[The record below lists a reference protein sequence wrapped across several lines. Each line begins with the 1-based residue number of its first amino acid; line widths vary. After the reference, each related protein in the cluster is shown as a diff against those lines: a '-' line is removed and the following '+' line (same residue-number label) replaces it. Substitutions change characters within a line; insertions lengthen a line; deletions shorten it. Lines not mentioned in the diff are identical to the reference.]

1 MPYGYYEDA
10 HYFEGTLAYN
20 FGETFD
26 KFALNISWSTMFAGG
41 DKFVLGEDPTD
52 NNKFSTYVN
61 LSYPVS
67 LPADI
72 TLTPALGFTPWKYV
86 QRQSRCDGC
95 SIKASK
101 DIQVTDKFAI
111 PVFVQALVAPVHDRT
126 YPFGWFLAWA
136 SDSIRSFL
144 RVPHGAREFSLLYIK
159 ASMDIDLF
167 LCLDIT

>member
-1 MPYGYYEDA
+1 M
-10 HYFEGTLAYN
+10 
-20 FGETFD
+20 
-26 KFALNISWSTMFAGG
+26 
-41 DKFVLGEDPTD
+41 LGEDPTD

-72 TLTPALGFTPWKYV
+72 TLTPALGFTPWKGMYNDKAGV
-86 QRQSRCDGC
+86 TDV

-126 YPFGWFLAWA
+126 YLLA
-136 SDSIRSFL
+136 
-144 RVPHGAREFSLLYIK
+144 GFSLG
-159 ASMDIDLF
+159 F
-167 LCLDIT
+167 